1 MDTPVVVRRNGK
13 RPSCEP
19 CRISKLSCDHQVPCA
34 RCKRR
39 KIESRCFIHAAPMT
53 GLKQKGRQVPGNSGI
68 DHETQPEILSYEYDT
83 RSVSPAEPSPRT
95 EIHPTRPW
103 EYDITSNGSASVHHQ
118 RQLGISASSI
128 NRVRCVD
135 GSMITPSL
143 SSVQTPNDWT
153 PAAGMTRSG
162 QGPNSGYLGSTS
174 FSAVF
179 DEKIDIVATDEP
191 NGLPETHVECL
202 SSQETSVK
210 VKEGAAVLAQL
221 ADFKHFVLLIA
232 RWLEYAKGL
241 ALVCL
246 TFLLAYSSLLN
257 NTFRL
262 EAP

>member
-1 MDTPVVVRRNGK
+1 MDTPIVVRRNGK

-53 GLKQKGRQVPGNSGI
+53 GLKQRGRQATGNSGI
-68 DHETQPEILSYEYDT
+68 DHETQPEVRSDEYNT
-83 RSVSPAEPSPRT
+83 RPTSPAEPSPRT

-103 EYDITSNGSASVHHQ
+103 EYDIKSSGSASVHHSMH
-118 RQLGISASSI
+118 LGISASST
-128 NRVRCVD
+128 NRVRSID

-153 PAAGMTRSG
+153 PAAGLTRSG

-179 DEKIDIVATDEP
+179 DEKIDIVAADEP
-191 NGLPETHVECL
+191 NGLAETHVECL

-221 ADFKHFVLLIA
+221 ADFKHFESLIV
-232 RWLEYAKGL
+232 RWLEYARGL
-241 ALVCL
+241 ALVCP
-246 TFLLAYSSLLN
+246 TFLLPYSSLSN
-257 NTFRL
+257 RL
-262 EAP
+262 SCL